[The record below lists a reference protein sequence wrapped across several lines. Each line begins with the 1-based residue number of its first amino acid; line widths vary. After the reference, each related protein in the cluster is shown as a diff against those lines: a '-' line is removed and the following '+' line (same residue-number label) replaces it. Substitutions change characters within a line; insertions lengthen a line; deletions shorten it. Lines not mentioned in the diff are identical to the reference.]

1 MTSLV
6 ATTSICLETNAYE
19 QSESAEVLDLES
31 QVGQTASDSKLEVV
45 FFWVAPQVWNQD
57 WKETCK
63 LTALA

>member
-31 QVGQTASDSKLEVV
+31 QAGQTASDS
-45 FFWVAPQVWNQD
+45 
-57 WKETCK
+57 
-63 LTALA
+63 